1 MTRDEL
7 QAALPTTHDELVDRA
22 GRWLL
27 NSCRCKLVIVRAQ
40 PWSCREHPDAIGWN
54 HAGESV
60 VLECKMSRDDFRA
73 DRQKAWRTHGAGMGG
88 KRFYMIPES
97 LWQSDGAHLCVPQG
111 IGLLIVGTRRVTV
124 QREAEG
130 RQDRD
135 WAEEICLL
143 VSRLSNGRALL
154 DGKVDILALEDAT

>member
-7 QAALPTTHDELVDRA
+7 QAALPPTHDELVDRA

-27 NSCRCKLVIVRAQ
+27 NSYRCKLVIIRAQ

-97 LWQSDGAHLCVPQG
+97 LRQSDGAHLRVPQG

-130 RQDRD
+130 RQDRG

-154 DGKVDILALEDAT
+154 EGKVDILALEDTT